1 MPDDLDR
8 KIAAAEGAVTEAESN
23 FGPQHVAVAER
34 LAKLAALLRE
44 KNRAL
49 DAVNCE
55 ARARVIWENNPGA
68 LPSRT
73 VKLVTPPKSTNNV
86 SDKAGILE
94 SLKELANAPLSME
107 SVAKAPKSVWIALA
121 VCALGMLALT
131 PFILQVLQ
139 ATMGIGGAL
148 LAVAFTLFLP
158 YTLAK
163 INRKR
168 MLLGYS

>member
-1 MPDDLDR
+1 M
-8 KIAAAEGAVTEAESN
+8 
-23 FGPQHVAVAER
+23 
-34 LAKLAALLRE
+34 
-44 KNRAL
+44 
-49 DAVNCE
+49 
-55 ARARVIWENNPGA
+55 
-68 LPSRT
+68 
-73 VKLVTPPKSTNNV
+73 KLVTPPKSTNNV

-163 INRKR
+163 INRKKNATR
-168 MLLGYS
+168 ILLVNALLGWTVIGWIVALIWAVGKDEAQAVIVAGTPATGGSMKACPDCAESVKALANKCRFCGYLFEN